1 MQKLIWVLLLA
12 VLSWAPVGSLLAS
25 DPLESEIV
33 IREEEDKKIEEFW
46 VDGKLEAIKVTPKVG
61 KPYYL
66 VDPDGRALDDQERGS
81 MILPRWKIFQW

>member
-12 VLSWAPVGSLLAS
+12 LLSWAPAGSLLAS
-25 DPLESEIV
+25 DPVESEIV
-33 IREEEDKKIEEFW
+33 IREEEDRKIEEFW

-81 MILPRWKIFQW
+81 LRLPSWKIFQW